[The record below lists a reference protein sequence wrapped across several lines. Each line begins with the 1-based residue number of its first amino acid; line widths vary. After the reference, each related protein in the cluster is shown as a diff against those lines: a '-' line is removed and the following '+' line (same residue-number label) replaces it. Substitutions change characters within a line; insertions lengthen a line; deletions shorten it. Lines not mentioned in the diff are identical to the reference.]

1 MQELLDTGGAA
12 PPHFTVDW
20 FSRSIPAWKHLFPRV
35 MPRPERILEIGAFEG
50 RSTCFMLEHILPAD
64 LDGEIHCVDT
74 WEGGVEHGGI
84 AMNAVF
90 DRFQANV
97 AATLK
102 RFPRHKVI
110 GHRRLSSAALRELHA
125 KGFAGRFDFVYVDGS
140 HQAADVLEDLVLS
153 FPLLR
158 RGGLVICDDYT
169 WQRQG
174 LGQEDILDTPK
185 LAIDAFTNIYR
196 RRLRFPDWPST
207 YQVAFQKTVA

>member
-1 MQELLDTGGAA
+1 MQASSETDATAA
-12 PPHFTVDW
+12 PHFTRDW
-20 FSRSIPAWKHLFPRV
+20 FSRSIPAWQYLFPRV
-35 MPRPERILEIGAFEG
+35 MPRPARILEIGAFEG

-97 AATLK
+97 AAVLK

-110 GHRRLSSAALRELHA
+110 GHRRLSSAALRDLHA
-125 KGFAGRFDFVYVDGS
+125 KGYAGRFDFVYVDGS

-169 WQRQG
+169 WQRQK
-174 LGQEDILDTPK
+174 LGEEDILDTPK

-196 RRLRFPDWPST
+196 RRLRFMDWPST
-207 YQVAFQKTVA
+207 YQVAFQKTVG

>member
-1 MQELLDTGGAA
+1 MQAVSENEATGA
-12 PPHFTVDW
+12 PQFTVDW

-35 MPRPERILEIGAFEG
+35 MPRPARILEIGAFEG

-90 DRFQANV
+90 DRFRANV
-97 AATLK
+97 GATVK

-110 GHRRLSSAALRELHA
+110 LHRNLSSLALRALHA
-125 KGFAGRFDFVYVDGS
+125 KGHGGTFDFVYVDGS

-158 RGGLVICDDYT
+158 NGGLMICDDYI
-169 WQRQG
+169 WQRQRPG
-174 LGQEDILDTPK
+174 EEDILDTPK
-185 LAIDAFTNIYR
+185 LAIDAFTNIFR
-196 RRLRFPDWPST
+196 RRIRFIDWPST
-207 YQVAFQKTVA
+207 YQAAFLKTV

>member
-1 MQELLDTGGAA
+1 MQGLSDATGAA
-12 PPHFTVDW
+12 APRFTVDW
-20 FSRSIPAWKHLFPRV
+20 FSRCIPAWQHLFPQV
-35 MPRPERILEIGAFEG
+35 MPRPARILEIGAFEG
-50 RSTCFMLEHILPAD
+50 RSTCYMLEHVLPAD
-64 LDGEIHCVDT
+64 LDGEIHCIDS
-74 WEGGVEHGGI
+74 WAGGVEHDGI
-84 AMNAVF
+84 AMDAIH
-90 DRFQANV
+90 DRFRANV
-97 AATLK
+97 AAVLQ

-110 GHRRLSSAALRELHA
+110 CYRRLSSAALHELHA
-125 KGFAGRFDFVYVDGS
+125 KGYAGRFDVVYVDGS

-174 LGQEDILDTPK
+174 LGEEDILDTPK

-196 RRLRFPDWPST
+196 RRLHFPEWPST